1 MGIFSRQKHTDPP
14 QAAAYS
20 AGSAVAPHGI
30 QQISPQQVAEL
41 IHNKTVGKTYIRP
54 DIWTDDSRY
63 KWAEEVYVGKVA
75 RNIITLAKNRM
86 ASRLVGGDEDTQ
98 ELCDRMSSKT
108 HLQTTL
114 QRASIHWDKY
124 GHVYIYPV
132 YAEKSRKTLLKLKL
146 LHPPTLKVYRNS
158 AKEIT
163 DLNEKLRQANL
174 PKVVDKPGSGDEIV
188 GYIQT
193 IDDQVWFFEPREII
207 FIPRYPDGDQPNGRS
222 LLVQAADIISGKLQ
236 IEHDQV
242 VMAGRHGDPKHI
254 FYIPPEWYDE
264 SNVQKLNQF
273 KDDMNRGIRAGMDFY
288 MSKSD
293 NPQESVDVKLLEATG
308 NPQAVIKTQDH
319 AENQFVATFGLA
331 DSFTESESSN
341 RSVGEIQLAF
351 FERDLMADRIMFAE
365 ILEDEII
372 DPWLIANDK
381 QPRTAWF
388 EFADL
393 TPDDRLKKLQI
404 LAPIFP
410 YLEQSIV
417 NQVLEQA
424 GYKVDADDRPTDI
437 PTAATGMAK
446 RYGDHTKYRRLPG
459 VPKKEAAL
467 VRSGRDGITTNLDR
481 YRQIVREV
489 FADEAD

>member
-1 MGIFSRQKHTDPP
+1 MGIFSRQKHIEKSHT
-14 QAAAYS
+14 AAYS
-20 AGSAVAPHGI
+20 AGSAVAPLSD
-30 QQISPQQVAEL
+30 QRISPQQIADL
-41 IHNKTVGKTYIRP
+41 IHDKEAGKTYIRP
-54 DIWTDDSRY
+54 KVWTDESRY
-63 KWAEEVYVGKVA
+63 KWAEEVFVGKIA

-86 ASRLVGGDEDTQ
+86 ASHLTAIDKDTQ
-98 ELCDRMSSKT
+98 DLCDQMSAAT

-132 YAEKSRKTLLKLKL
+132 YAETSRKTLTKIKL
-146 LHPPTLKVYRNS
+146 LHPPTMTVYRNS
-158 AKEIT
+158 ATEIT
-163 DLNEKLRQANL
+163 TLNNKLEEAKL
-174 PKVVDKPGSGDEIV
+174 PQVKDKPGSGDEIV
-188 GYIQT
+188 GYLQQ
-193 IDDQVWFFEPREII
+193 IDKQIWFFDPTEII

-254 FYIPPEWYDE
+254 FYLPSEWYEPQNE
-264 SNVQKLNQF
+264 SKLTQF
-273 KDDMNRGIRAGMDFY
+273 KDDISRGIKAGLDFY
-288 MSKSD
+288 LSKSD
-293 NPQESVDVKLLEATG
+293 DPQQNIDLKLLEATG

-365 ILEDEII
+365 TLEDELI
-372 DPWLIANDK
+372 DPWLTANGK
-381 QPRTAWF
+381 QPRNAWF

-404 LAPIFP
+404 LAPMFP
-410 YLEQSIV
+410 YLEKEV
-417 NQVLEQA
+417 VDQVLEQA
-424 GYKVDADDRPTDI
+424 GYTTNSNNRPSFMPTD
-437 PTAATGMAK
+437 TGAMKRFAAHAQF
-446 RYGDHTKYRRLPG
+446 RRLPG
-459 VPKKEAAL
+459 VPRAEATL
-467 VRSGRDGITTNLDR
+467 VRSGRDGITESLER
-481 YRQIVREV
+481 YKNAVKEV
-489 FADEAD
+489 FANETD